1 MMFTPLGEFASRM
14 VSNKYAHTKPSGH
27 KESWPEIAE
36 RVVKNVVQP
45 YYPEYAS
52 RIQEAITSREFI
64 PGGRYL
70 YAAGRRYQQLQN
82 CFLFKAEDSREGW
95 ATLDHDMT
103 SSLMTGGG
111 VGVVYSDLR
120 PEGSRVKGADSPHEY
135 PEREGTF
142 HPSRGFTS
150 VSYLGRT
157 TLVAC

>member
-1 MMFTPLGEFASRM
+1 M

-95 ATLDHDMT
+95 ATL
-103 SSLMTGGG
+103 
-111 VGVVYSDLR
+111 
-120 PEGSRVKGADSPHEY
+120 
-135 PEREGTF
+135 
-142 HPSRGFTS
+142 
-150 VSYLGRT
+150 
-157 TLVAC
+157 